1 MDTVTGHPLYGSD
14 GEQIGEIVDVLGI
27 YDGADQAGWLAVKLS
42 WRATRLVPEE
52 GIEPHDDGFR
62 TTFTK
67 DEITRAPKVPAHF
80 EPAGDDRD
88 ALCSHYGVR
97 LAGL

>member
-1 MDTVTGHPLYGSD
+1 VDTVTGHELYD
-14 GEQIGEIVDVLGI
+14 TAGEQVGRIVDVLGL
-27 YDGADQAGWLAVKLS
+27 YEGADDLGWLAVKLS
-42 WRATRLVPEE
+42 WRSTRLVPGE
-52 GIEPHDDGFR
+52 GIEPHGDGFR
-62 TTFTK
+62 TPFTK
-67 DEITRAPKVPAHF
+67 DEIARAPKVPAHF

>member
-1 MDTVTGHPLYGSD
+1 MDTVTGHTLYD
-14 GEQIGEIVDVLGI
+14 QQGEEVGEIVDVLGV
-27 YDGADQAGWLAVKLS
+27 YNGADELGWMAVKLS
-42 WRATRLVPEE
+42 WRTTRLVPDQ
-52 GIEPHDDGFR
+52 GVEPHGDGFR
-62 TTFTK
+62 TPCTK
-67 DEITRAPKVPAHF
+67 DEISRAPKVAAHF

>member
-1 MDTVTGHPLYGSD
+1 MDTVTGHTLYGRD
-14 GEQIGEIVDVLGI
+14 GEKIGRIDDVLGI
-27 YDGADQAGWLAVKLS
+27 TGGADEFGWLAVKLS
-42 WRATRLVPEE
+42 WRATRLVPNQ
-52 GIEPHDDGFR
+52 GMEPHEDGFR
-62 TTFTK
+62 SPFPK
-67 DEITRAPKVPAHF
+67 DLVSSAPKVPAHF

>member
-1 MDTVTGHPLYGSD
+1 MDTVTGSPLATAD
-14 GEQIGEIVDVLGI
+14 GRHVGTIVDVLGL
-27 YDGADQAGWLAVKLS
+27 YGGADELGWLAVKVS
-42 WRATRLVPEE
+42 WRSTRLVPAQ
-52 GIEPHDDGFR
+52 GLEPRDDGYVTPYSR
-62 TTFTK
+62 
-67 DEITRAPKVPAHF
+67 DQITSAPKVPPHF